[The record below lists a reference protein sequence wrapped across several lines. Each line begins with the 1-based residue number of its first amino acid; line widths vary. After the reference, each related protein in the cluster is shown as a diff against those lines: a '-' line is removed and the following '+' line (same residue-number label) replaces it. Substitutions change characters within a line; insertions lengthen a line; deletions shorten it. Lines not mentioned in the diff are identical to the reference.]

1 MYYPDSFSAFIFD
14 MDGTIIDSMPF
25 HVKSWLLALD
35 ELGIQLSEEELIKHN
50 HGTIGEVIRSIM
62 GEETSQDMVKTI
74 ADRKESLYRQT
85 YRPYLSLLDGAE
97 GFLKRTKEIG
107 IPMALATNASWDN
120 IHYVLDGLELNGF
133 FEVVLGN
140 EDIMKGK
147 PDPEIFLL
155 AAQRLGI
162 APEKCLVFEDSTS
175 GILAA
180 ERAGMQTIAVST
192 SLEEHEFMKKKPVI
206 KVIQNYHNLD
216 PKNIFNGKGN

>member
-1 MYYPDSFSAFIFD
+1 MKFLNRFSAFIFD
-14 MDGTIIDSMPF
+14 MDGTIIDNMPF
-25 HVKSWLLALD
+25 HVKSWLLALH
-35 ELGIQLSEEELIKHN
+35 EFGIQINQAELIRHN

-62 GEETSQDMVKTI
+62 GNDTSDHIIKAI
-74 ADRKESLYRQT
+74 ADRKESLYRQI
-85 YRPYLSLLDGAE
+85 YRPYLKLLDGADS
-97 GFLKRTKEIG
+97 FLNHSKEIG

-120 IHYVLDGLELNGF
+120 INYVLDGLEIYDYF
-133 FEVVLGN
+133 RVVLGN
-140 EDIMKGK
+140 EDIKKGK
-147 PDPEIFLL
+147 PDPELFLL

-192 SLEEHEFMKKKPVI
+192 SLEEHELVKKNSVV

>member
-1 MYYPDSFSAFIFD
+1 MKFLNRFSAFIFD